1 LAAALDLLIRY
12 SQADP
17 SPFALP
23 SNRYYHSLPGRLQ
36 EIREAAAG
44 GSGPCLS
51 WLEQHYSLIREVDD
65 RRKVAH
71 DEAIR
76 APLR

>member
-1 LAAALDLLIRY
+1 LCRY
-12 SQADP
+12 SHADP

-36 EIREAAAG
+36 EIRNAAKG

-51 WLEQHYSLIREVDD
+51 WLEEHQSLIKDVDD
-65 RRKVAH
+65 RRKMAH
-71 DEAIR
+71 DEAMR